1 MTERPAFCEFGKTAL
16 RWRELAEKR
25 RDYLTE
31 LHRSGRWRRYYE
43 EDRLLDRIR
52 AVTEVCDRWA
62 EVVEQHQQVLS
73 EIEAPSVKR
82 DAA

>member
-1 MTERPAFCEFGKTAL
+1 MTDRPAFSEFGKTAAK
-16 RWRELAEKR
+16 WRDLAEKR
-25 RDYLTE
+25 RDYLAE

-43 EDRLLDRIR
+43 EDRLLERMR
-52 AVTEVCDRWA
+52 AVTAVCERWT

-73 EIEAPSVKR
+73 EIEALGAKR